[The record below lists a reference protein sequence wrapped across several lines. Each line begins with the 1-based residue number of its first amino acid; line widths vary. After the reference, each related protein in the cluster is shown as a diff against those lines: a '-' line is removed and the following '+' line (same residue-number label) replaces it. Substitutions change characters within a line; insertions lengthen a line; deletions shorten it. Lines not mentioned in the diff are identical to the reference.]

1 MTSVPK
7 VLILGGTGKI
17 GSAVALD
24 LLQHTS
30 AILVLTGRSP
40 RWPSMVSDWIASSGD
55 ARGDRVQLL
64 ALDLGEVSA
73 LEQAIAAADL
83 VIHCAGPFRDRNLTV
98 LETCIQKGIPY
109 LDVSDSPDYVRQAL
123 ALRSQ
128 AKTAGVTAIVSTGVF
143 PGLSNSMVR
152 LAVEQVQAEPIEH
165 IDRIQLNYV
174 VAGSGGAGKTV
185 MRTTF
190 LEIQHPFQGWLDR
203 QWQNLQPYSAP
214 ELASFQPPYGTV
226 PVYWFS
232 TSEAATLAKSF
243 DASNVITKFGSLP
256 RFYNAL
262 TALMTRGV
270 FGQLLKNRSII
281 EFLAQV
287 SYAMTQVSDHFSGVG
302 LAMQAQVIGTPTSGL
317 QTGKTVT
324 YQVDFCHDN
333 TAIAAGMGTGSVAAD
348 ILAGRLCKPGVW
360 PVEQGVPTD
369 LFLQAIAQRNLS
381 ITQKWVTLK

>member
-1 MTSVPK
+1 MTSVPT

-17 GSAVALD
+17 GGAVALD

-30 AILVLTGRSP
+30 AKLVLTGRSSTL
-40 RWPSMVSDWIASSGD
+40 PSRVVD
-55 ARGDRVQLL
+55 AMAGMGSEMGDRVQRLVLNL
-64 ALDLGEVSA
+64 ADISA
-73 LEQAIAAADL
+73 LNAAIAKADL
-83 VIHCAGPFRDRNLTV
+83 VIHCAGPFRDRDLTV
-98 LETCIQKGIPY
+98 LDTCIQQGVPY

-123 ALRSQ
+123 ALRPQ
-128 AKTAGVTAIVSTGVF
+128 AEAAGVTAIVSTGVF

-152 LAVEQVQAEPIEH
+152 LALEQMQAQQVEH
-165 IDRIQLNYV
+165 IETIQLNYV

-190 LEIQHPFQGWLDR
+190 LEIQHPFQGWLNR
-203 QWQNLQPYSAP
+203 QWQMLQPYSAP
-214 ELASFQPPYGTV
+214 EQVTFPSPYGTV

-232 TSEAATLAKSF
+232 TSEAATLAESF
-243 DASNVITKFGSLP
+243 DTNNVITKFGSLP
-256 RFYNAL
+256 RFYNTL
-262 TALMTRGV
+262 TALMTRGL
-270 FGQLLKNRSII
+270 FGQLLKNRSSI

-287 SYAMTQVSDHFSGVG
+287 SYAMTQVSDRFSGVG
-302 LAMQAQVIGTPTSGL
+302 LAMQAQIDGV
-317 QTGKTVT
+317 QTGKAVT

-348 ILAGRLCKPGVW
+348 ILAGRLHNPGVW

-381 ITQKWVTLK
+381 ITQKWITPK